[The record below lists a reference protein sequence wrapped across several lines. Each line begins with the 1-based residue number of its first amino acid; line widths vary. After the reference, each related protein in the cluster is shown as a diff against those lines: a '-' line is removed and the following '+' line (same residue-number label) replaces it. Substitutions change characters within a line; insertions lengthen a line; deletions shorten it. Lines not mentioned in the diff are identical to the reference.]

1 MLLVSPTLQMVA
13 LNGVAIRMEPGV
25 EMEVRES
32 LVETAMAAGC
42 TKVGVRIRAG
52 SKKAETPTPIANPIV
67 GAMRLLIEEANP
79 MDFSRDGTPK
89 VRSIERILGY
99 DITAA
104 DRDSAWETLQEA

>member
-1 MLLVSPTLQMVA
+1 MKLVSPILQMVA
-13 LNGVAIRMEPGV
+13 LNGVAIRMEAGV

-32 LVETAMAAGC
+32 LVESALALGEAPKSSNTLDAMA
-42 TKVGVRIRAG
+42 
-52 SKKAETPTPIANPIV
+52 
-67 GAMRLLIEEANP
+67 LLIEEANP

-104 DRDSAWETLQEA
+104 ERDSAWATFQEA